1 MRYLWPVLIVL
12 FVLFSIDFATQNPEV
27 VVVKYSL
34 EWLNYGIRS
43 ERPLFV
49 TLYLTLAF
57 GILFSVLYF
66 LVYHTKLLAQMRKL
80 RGEIKKLQKQ
90 LEAEKEK
97 NKTPEP
103 GATSLTASDTPS
115 LPETSDPTPGLIDQR
130 EKDEFESTDKKI

>member
-34 EWLNYGIRS
+34 DWLNYGIRS

-49 TLYLTLAF
+49 TLYLTLAL

-66 LVYHTKLLAQMRKL
+66 LVYHTKLLVQMRKL

-90 LEAEKEK
+90 LEEEKK
-97 NKTPEP
+97 NKIPES
-103 GATSLTASDTPS
+103 GSTSLTASDTPS
-115 LPETSDPTPGLIDQR
+115 LPETIDTTPGLIDQR
-130 EKDEFESTDKKI
+130 ESDEFESTDKKI